1 MGFAGKTAVALLA
14 VPLLAATMC
23 TAEETPSRLPEAEL
37 SVGDAAPTFQAKD
50 DLGEAWK
57 SAGHVGKKIVV
68 VYFYPAA
75 MTGGCTKQACNYRD
89 VKQELAD
96 LGAEVIGVNGDT
108 PEGQALFKRAHG
120 LNFALLADEDG
131 AVARA
136 FGVPVKKGGSIQRT
150 VDEQEVTLNR
160 GVTAKRWTFVI
171 DKKGEIA
178 FKNTAVQA
186 ATDGDAIL
194 DVVKRLV
201 RN

>member
-96 LGAEVIGVNGDT
+96 LGAEVIGVSGDT

>member
-1 MGFAGKTAVALLA
+1 MRLAGRTAAVLLA
-14 VPLLAATMC
+14 VHMLAATSC
-23 TAEETPSRLPEAEL
+23 SAEEAPSTLQETDL
-37 SVGDAAPTFQAKD
+37 SVGDAAPAFQAKD
-50 DLGEAWK
+50 DLGEVWN
-57 SAGHVGKKIVV
+57 SADHVGKKIVV

-96 LGAEVIGVNGDT
+96 LGAEVIGVSGDT

-120 LNFALLADEDG
+120 LNFTLLADEDG

-150 VDEQEVTLNR
+150 VDEQEVTLSR

-171 DKKGEIA
+171 DKPGKIA
-178 FKNTAVQA
+178 FKNTTVQA
-186 ATDGDAIL
+186 ATDGDAVL
-194 DVVKRLV
+194 DVVKRLA